1 MIDCRAD
8 IHCHTHC
15 SDGTDSALD
24 LLKKAKE
31 IGLSGLSITDHDTID
46 AYTPEFF
53 SKAEELGIRILTG
66 IELSSEWQ
74 DTTVHVLGYNIDIY
88 SEEFILFLAE
98 LIKRRDFRNSAIIDK
113 LKKKG
118 FAISFEE
125 LLAFGD
131 RTIGRPHIAQL
142 LLQKGYVTSIQDAF
156 QRYLGEGCSCFA
168 QGIKYT
174 PLEVIKEIHKA
185 GGRAVL
191 AHPHFIKRGR
201 VLEQLLELPLDGLEC
216 YYGTLRKFQEKPWI
230 ELAKKR
236 GWIATGG
243 SDYHGSVKPH
253 IQLGCSWVGP
263 ETFNILLT
271 KRGSAPVVG

>member
-98 LIKRRDFRNSAIIDK
+98 LIKRRDFRNCPSS
-113 LKKKG
+113 L
-118 FAISFEE
+118 
-125 LLAFGD
+125 
-131 RTIGRPHIAQL
+131 H
-142 LLQKGYVTSIQDAF
+142 
-156 QRYLGEGCSCFA
+156 
-168 QGIKYT
+168 
-174 PLEVIKEIHKA
+174 
-185 GGRAVL
+185 
-191 AHPHFIKRGR
+191 
-201 VLEQLLELPLDGLEC
+201 
-216 YYGTLRKFQEKPWI
+216 
-230 ELAKKR
+230 
-236 GWIATGG
+236 
-243 SDYHGSVKPH
+243 
-253 IQLGCSWVGP
+253 
-263 ETFNILLT
+263 
-271 KRGSAPVVG
+271 